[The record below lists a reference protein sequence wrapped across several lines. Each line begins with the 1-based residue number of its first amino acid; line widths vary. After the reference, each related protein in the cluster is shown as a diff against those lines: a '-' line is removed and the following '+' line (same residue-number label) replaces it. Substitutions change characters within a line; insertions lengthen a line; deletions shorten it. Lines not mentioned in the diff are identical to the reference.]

1 MKFRIIFNIIL
12 LLFSIEFNAQQD
24 YVTAKTA
31 KAKVKKYYDE
41 GMRQSFNGQP
51 RKALAQIEKA
61 LELEP
66 EFLDALLQWS
76 NLKYDLGNLEE
87 AEIGFE
93 KVIAIDPHFSENAF
107 YNLGL
112 IEWKQSKFSEAALH
126 FQNYLDSHPKRSRR
140 IEKAKVYFRNAQ
152 FAAEAIKNPVPFEP
166 KSLGPNI
173 NTPRAEYL
181 PSLTADGETLIY
193 TAVVRGQEDFFIS
206 TKEGGEWQKG
216 RPIESLNTYLNEG
229 GQSISADGKFLVF
242 TACNRRDGFGSCDLY
257 FSEIKKGR
265 WTPQKNIG
273 QPINTSAWESLPSVS
288 ADGKAIYFSS
298 TRKGGQG
305 GKDLWVSF
313 RRPNGQWGTPKNL
326 GAVINTNKAEQSP
339 FIHPDGKTLYF
350 MSNGL
355 PGMGGFDLFY
365 SRKQADGSW
374 GEPQNLGYPI
384 NTKGNEGALIISLD
398 GKTAYFASDIANLQ
412 EGDSS
417 FDNIKSN
424 GTTDIYSFEL
434 YQAARPQP
442 VTYVKATVFDDETLQ
457 RLSAKV
463 EFVDLATGNIHA
475 SSVTEEDGE
484 FLVTLPIGK
493 DYALDVS
500 KEKYLFHSENFA
512 LTRDM
517 ESDQPFLLEIGL
529 VPIPVRT
536 TGGSG
541 ETPPPKSQPIILKN
555 VFFETGSA
563 ALLPQS
569 VLELTRLKNLLE
581 ENPKLDI
588 QINGHTD
595 NVGSEEDNQMLS
607 ENRAK
612 AVNDF
617 LVENGINPMR
627 LTYKGFG
634 ESQPIDTNE
643 TEDGRRN
650 NRRTEFEVVD
660 VR

>member
-1 MKFRIIFNIIL
+1 MKFRI
-12 LLFSIEFNAQQD
+12 LFYLFFSFFSLELSGQQT
-24 YVTAKTA
+24 YVTAKTVSP
-31 KAKVKKYYDE
+31 KVKKYYDE

-51 RKALAQIEKA
+51 KKALAQIEKA
-61 LELEP
+61 LEEEP
-66 EFLDALLQWS
+66 NFMDALLQWS
-76 NLKYDLGNLEE
+76 NLKYDLGNLEQ
-87 AEIGFE
+87 AEKGFE
-93 KVIAIDPHFSENAF
+93 KVIAIDSNFSENAF

-112 IEWKQSKFSEAALH
+112 IEWKQNKFAEAATH
-126 FQNYLDSHPKRSRR
+126 FQNYLEANPKSSRR
-140 IEKAKVYFRNAQ
+140 IAKAQDYSRNAQ

-206 TKEGGEWQKG
+206 KKEAGKWQKG
-216 RPIESLNTYLNEG
+216 RPMESLNTYLNEG

-242 TACNRRDGFGSCDLY
+242 TACNRRDGLGSCDLY

-273 QPINTSAWESLPSVS
+273 SPINSSAWESLPSVS
-288 ADGKAIYFSS
+288 ADGKTIYFSS
-298 TRKGGQG
+298 ARKGGQG
-305 GKDLWVSF
+305 GKDLWVSY
-313 RRPNGQWGTPKNL
+313 RRPNGQWGNPKNL
-326 GAVINTNKAEQSP
+326 GAVINTKKAEQSP

-365 SRKQADGSW
+365 SRKQADGRW
-374 GEPQNLGYPI
+374 GKPQNLGYPI

-412 EGDSS
+412 ENDSS
-417 FDNIKSN
+417 FDNIQSD

-434 YQAARPQP
+434 YEAARPQP
-442 VTYVKATVFDDETLQ
+442 VTYVKATVFDSETQQ

-463 EFVDLATGNIHA
+463 EFVDLATGNVHA
-475 SSVTEEDGE
+475 SAVTEEDGE

-512 LTRDM
+512 LTQDM

-529 VPIPVRT
+529 VPIPEMT
-536 TGGSG
+536 TAGSG

-555 VFFETGSA
+555 VFFETASA
-563 ALLPQS
+563 ALQPQS
-569 VLELTRLKNLLE
+569 VIELNHLKNLLE
-581 ENPKLDI
+581 KNPNLNI

-595 NVGSEEDNQMLS
+595 NVGSEEDNQKLS

-617 LVENGINPMR
+617 LVENGINPNR

-634 ESQPIDTNE
+634 ETQPIDTND
-643 TEDGRRN
+643 TEEGRRN
-650 NRRTEFEVVD
+650 NRRTEFEVVG